1 MPFQSKLLLEHQ
13 SVKNRLTEG
22 GLIYIDSHICLNE
35 PKYVVLSEDDFPKMT
50 YYTRTHLDECCLVF
64 EKINHNQSSSRVIFI
79 NVLNNSAE
87 LSITPSFKYPANDR
101 NLDIESRA
109 RLLGE
114 LSSELRQA
122 LKELPY
128 DFGGALTYLRK
139 YRKLTNQSLSDL
151 SLLSV
156 EYISKLQNNHIKEP
170 SVQTVVALCIAMSLH
185 FQLSDE
191 LLKRS
196 GRSLRSL
203 SMDEDML
210 YNLMIMSSS
219 DYTVEECNQILLGNN
234 MPPLTTKKDSS
245 IVLTPK
251 S

>member
-1 MPFQSKLLLEHQ
+1 M
-13 SVKNRLTEG
+13 N
-22 GLIYIDSHICLNE
+22 
-35 PKYVVLSEDDFPKMT
+35 VVLF
-50 YYTRTHLDECCLVF
+50 F
-64 EKINHNQSSSRVIFI
+64 EKINHNQGSSKVTFI

-109 RLLGE
+109 RLLSELGSE
-114 LSSELRQA
+114 LSKA

-128 DFGGALTYLRK
+128 DFGGALEYLRK
-139 YRKLTNQSLSDL
+139 YRKLTNQTLSEL

-156 EYISKLQNNHIKEP
+156 EYISKLQNNHVKDP
-170 SVQTVVALCIAMSLH
+170 SIQTVVALCVAMSLH

-203 SMDEDML
+203 STDEDML

-234 MPPLTTKKDSS
+234 LPPLTTKTDS
-245 IVLTPK
+245 
-251 S
+251 

>member
-1 MPFQSKLLLEHQ
+1 M
-13 SVKNRLTEG
+13 
-22 GLIYIDSHICLNE
+22 
-35 PKYVVLSEDDFPKMT
+35 
-50 YYTRTHLDECCLVF
+50 DECCLVF
-64 EKINHNQSSSRVIFI
+64 EKINHDQSSSRVTFI

-87 LSITPSFKYPANDR
+87 LSITSSFKYPANDR

-219 DYTVEECNQILLGNN
+219 DYTVEECNQILIGNN

-245 IVLTPK
+245 I
-251 S
+251 